1 MTSPR
6 LPRAKADLVAAGREG
21 ARRAFFRSRVL
32 RRALVL
38 VLWPRLRR
46 QTFDLAH
53 LSFYLEEEAIGP
65 VQRDEALLLHALT
78 RVVRPRVIVEVG
90 FLGGMS
96 SLNFLLAMDPSAK
109 LYAFDISAESERL
122 ARTHFRG
129 RSAFS
134 FQRKSQEEIIP
145 ADVDFQRV
153 DLLFLDASHE
163 LALNIRTFERIHE
176 LMADDGIVVIHDTGT
191 WHRDRVPSAY
201 RETFRS
207 HPYADNWIGDE
218 EYQHQPEEREFVN
231 WIRETHPEYAQ
242 LQLHTTRTLRH
253 GMTLLQ
259 RGRPLA
265 TNPELSARL
274 RAQLPARQG

>member
-1 MTSPR
+1 M
-6 LPRAKADLVAAGREG
+6 LA
-21 ARRAFFRSRVL
+21 
-32 RRALVL
+32 
-38 VLWPRLRR
+38 LWPRLRR

-78 RVVRPRVIVEVG
+78 RVLRPQVVVEVG

-109 LYAFDISAESERL
+109 LYAFDISKESERL

-129 RSAFS
+129 RSSFS
-134 FQRKSQEEIIP
+134 FQRKSQDEITA
-145 ADVDFQRV
+145 ADVDFKPV

-163 LALNIRTFERIHE
+163 LALNVRTFERLHE
-176 LMADDGIVVIHDTGT
+176 LLADDGIFIIHDTGT
-191 WHRDRVPSAY
+191 WHRDCLPAY
-201 RETFRS
+201 HREIIGADA
-207 HPYADNWIGDE
+207 YADNWISHD

-231 WIRETHPEYAQ
+231 WIHEAHPEYVQ
-242 LQLHTTRTLRH
+242 MQLHTTRTMRH

-259 RGRPLA
+259 RARSLA
-265 TNPELSARL
+265 TNPQQSARL
-274 RAQLPARQG
+274 RAQLPPQQVS